1 MGKKQRVQRALIKD
15 GFVLNVVI
23 SLKSL
28 KKKKEGKKEN
38 SLNFSI

>member
-1 MGKKQRVQRALIKD
+1 MGKNQRVQRALIKD

-28 KKKKEGKKEN
+28 KKKKKERKKTP
-38 SLNFSI
+38 